1 MIDEKKLIE
10 ELEALKAKTIIFKS
24 DLIFND
30 AINTVINKVN
40 EQPKVN
46 EWIPV
51 EKKLPK
57 EEKVITDSGIEFNSD
72 VVLVTVKNNANNYY
86 IFKDHTVDGK
96 WNIEANSMTFKII
109 AWMPLP
115 KPYGGKKNE

>member
-10 ELEALKAKTIIFKS
+10 KLEALKAKTIIFRS
-24 DLIFND
+24 DIIFND
-30 AINTVINKVN
+30 AINTVIDNIN

-51 EKKLPK
+51 EKELPK
-57 EEKVITDSGIEFNSD
+57 NNQI
-72 VVLVTVKNNANNYY
+72 VLICKNNC
-86 IFKDHTVDGK
+86 ISIHTYDAKGKRWLAEKGNWWWSFNMVD
-96 WNIEANSMTFKII
+96 

-115 KPYGGKKNE
+115 KPYGGKK

>member
-46 EWIPV
+46 EWMPV
-51 EKKLPK
+51 EERLPK
-57 EEKVITDSGIEFNSD
+57 KNDF
-72 VVLVTVKNNANNYY
+72 VLVTCDNGEVDYAFYTERGWIMHY
-86 IFKDHTVDGK
+86 IDD
-96 WNIEANSMTFKII
+96 EAYPVI

-115 KPYGGKKNE
+115 ESYKGKD

>member
-1 MIDEKKLIE
+1 MIKLLIG
-10 ELEALKAKTIIFKS
+10 LIAV
-24 DLIFND
+24 DLGL
-30 AINTVINKVN
+30 
-40 EQPKVN
+40 
-46 EWIPV
+46 V
-51 EKKLPK
+51 EKELPK

-115 KPYGGKKNE
+115 KPYGGNIK